1 MQKRNVI
8 LDTDISNEI
17 DDQFALCYLM
27 KSLENVNLQAIT
39 IAPFSKSGYS
49 SASTTEEGA
58 ELSYNTA
65 CLVLDKLQMSEQK
78 DIVYR
83 GATKYFYESKKLNP
97 ASEKIMDLALTNEH
111 TTIVAIGA
119 ITNVALALHKAPE
132 IAKKVDIIWLGG
144 NSFLSP
150 LNDEFNFRQDV
161 EGVREVFKSGA
172 EIVVIPCRNVASNL
186 ATTIYEIEHYLKGKG
201 EIGDYLCQIFANCK
215 KRFEKTEL
223 DKIGQSKTLWDLSA
237 IAYLL
242 NPSWFTVKDVPV
254 PEILDDTSYKI
265 VEGERKIR
273 FVMDLKRHNIY
284 QDFFIK
290 MGGIK

>member
-8 LDTDISNEI
+8 LDTDISNEV

-27 KSLENVNLQAIT
+27 KSLDEINLQAIT

-49 SASTTEEGA
+49 SASSTEEGT

-65 CLVLDKLQMSEQK
+65 CDVLDKLGMGEYK
-78 DIVYR
+78 EIVYK
-83 GATKYFYESKKLNP
+83 GAVEYFYQSKELNLATK
-97 ASEKIMDLALTNEH
+97 KIIDLARTNVH

-119 ITNVALALHKAPE
+119 ITNVALALFHAPD
-132 IAKKVDIIWLGG
+132 IARKIDIIWLGG

-161 EGVREVFKSGA
+161 EGVREVFNSGV
-172 EIVVIPCRNVASNL
+172 ELVVIPCRNVASNL
-186 ATTIYEIEHYLKGKG
+186 VTTVYEIEHYLKGKG
-201 EIGDYLCQIFANCK
+201 EIGDYLCQIFADCK
-215 KRFEKTEL
+215 KRFEKTER

-242 NPSWFTVKDVPV
+242 NPNWFTVKETSA
-254 PEILDDTSYKI
+254 PEILDDTSYKF
-265 VEGERKIR
+265 VENDKKVK

-290 MGGIK
+290 MGN